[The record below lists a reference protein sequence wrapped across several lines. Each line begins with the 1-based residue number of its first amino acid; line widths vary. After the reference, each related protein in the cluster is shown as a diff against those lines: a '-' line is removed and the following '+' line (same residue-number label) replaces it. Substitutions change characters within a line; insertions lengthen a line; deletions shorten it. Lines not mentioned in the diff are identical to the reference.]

1 MGLLGGFN
9 WLDVLVLAALIIGLG
24 VGYAQ
29 GMLRQMIGLAA
40 LYVGAILGAQYYT
53 IIASIIRHV
62 FNNAP
67 ARFVNALGFFTIL
80 FIVTSLLNWLAYDAY
95 RSTHLKIFPLIDH
108 LGGSILGLITAV
120 IAISIFLPIV
130 TFGAMEPWPW
140 AEPTRLLINT
150 GLQTSRLLPVFD
162 LFKPGLLNALGP
174 WLPGGLPSIF
184 NL

>member
-1 MGLLGGFN
+1 MGFLGGFN
-9 WLDVLVLAALIIGLG
+9 WLDVLVLFALIIGLG

-53 IIASIIRHV
+53 VIAGAIRFV

-67 ARFVNALGFFTIL
+67 SRFVNALGFFAIL
-80 FIVTSLLNWLAYDAY
+80 LIVTSLINWLAFDAY
-95 RSTHLKIFPLIDH
+95 RSTNLKLFPIIDH
-108 LGGSILGLITAV
+108 LGGSILGLITTV
-120 IAISIFLPIV
+120 IVISLFLPIV
-130 TFGAMEPWPW
+130 TFGAAEPWPW
-140 AEPTRLLINT
+140 AEQTRLLIVA
-150 GLQTSRLLPVFD
+150 GIQTSRLLPIFD